1 MTDPVDGGARPAPGF
16 AGVALAVLSAGTF
29 GLSGIFASALISA
42 GWSPAAAALARLGG
56 GAILLAVPAVMQLRG
71 RWVLLRRE
79 AGKVVIYGLVAIA
92 GGQLFY
98 FNAIESIPIGLA
110 VLLEYLGVVLASD
123 RRPVEDHVTDLV
135 ADRVRQ
141 VGPLVHDFVFGG
153 DHSFY
158 GGHVPALRPGAL
170 SASVCLL
177 DGSVVARG
185 PRLAGCPFLMSWHAV
200 LPWWPTTAAGPVTSP
215 CLPGGS
221 KMRSGRWRF
230 G

>member
-1 MTDPVDGGARPAPGF
+1 
-16 AGVALAVLSAGTF
+16 LAVLSAGTF

-123 RRPVEDHVTDLV
+123 RRPVEDHVDEELI
-135 ADRVRQ
+135 ADRFRYVE
-141 VGPLVHDFVFGG
+141 
-153 DHSFY
+153 
-158 GGHVPALRPGAL
+158 ALHER
-170 SASVCLL
+170 
-177 DGSVVARG
+177 
-185 PRLAGCPFLMSWHAV
+185 RLRV
-200 LPWWPTTAAGPVTSP
+200 L
-215 CLPGGS
+215 
-221 KMRSGRWRF
+221 
-230 G
+230 